1 MHNSKLFSVFSLLLT
16 FSFFACA
23 QDNAEQVLTSQNRI
37 LGSTVVLN
45 NSSSLIPLSK
55 LGERRIAVAYGTPA
69 FDSLLNRYAKVE
81 YLTPDRF
88 NNPKELEEFNTLI
101 IQVNDALLLNPDF
114 ISRLTKISEKEDL
127 IVAGF
132 GDLSGLQKLESLKS
146 PIIWSEDTSR
156 QARMLSA
163 EIIFGG
169 VAASGKLSSTVSP
182 AFSQG
187 DGYHT
192 QQTRLRYGIPEAVG
206 IDGKDLTKKIDA
218 IAAEMIS
225 GKAAPGAV
233 VMIVKDNQVIFE
245 KAYGNHYYDREEPTR
260 ADDIFDMASI
270 SKIASTTLAVM
281 RLDEKNKISLDQ
293 TMGHYIKEARKT
305 NKKDI
310 KLRDVMLHQA
320 GFIPFIP
327 FYRDLKPGDFR
338 SDSSAAF
345 PVKVAENYFLRKN
358 YFEEVMWPQMLQSA
372 VKPVGNYVYSDI
384 SMYVMQ
390 KVVEN
395 VTGKSLDRYVKEEFY
410 KPLGM
415 YSTGYNAWKYF
426 PRNRIVPTELDK
438 TFRNSQLIGYV
449 HDQGAAMANGVAG
462 HAGLFSTAGDLAIYG
477 QMLLN
482 KGTYGGETYF
492 QPETVEKYTRQHS
505 DKSRR
510 GLGFDRWDPDMKNEY
525 PSKLASPATFG
536 HTGYTGTAIWMD
548 PQENLIYIFL
558 SNRVQPDVSPFLSK
572 LEIRARI
579 LDTIYEA
586 IPKK

>member
-16 FSFFACA
+16 FSLLACA

-37 LGSTVVLN
+37 LGSTVLLN
-45 NSSSLIPLSK
+45 NSTSLVPLTT
-55 LGERRIAVAYGTPA
+55 LEERKIGVAYGTPA
-69 FDSLLNRYAKVE
+69 FDSLLNRYAAVD

-88 NNPKELEEFNTLI
+88 NEPKELGNFNTLI
-101 IQVNDALLLNPDF
+101 VEVSEALLLDPDF
-114 ISRLTKISEKEDL
+114 ISRLFKISEKTDL

-132 GDLSGLQKLESLKS
+132 GDLSGLQKLEGLRS
-146 PIIWSEDTSR
+146 PILWSEDTSR
-156 QARMLSA
+156 QARNLSA

-169 VAASGKLSSTVSP
+169 VPASGKLPYTVSP
-182 AFSQG
+182 SFSQG
-187 DGYHT
+187 DGYST
-192 QQTRLRYGIPEAVG
+192 QQTRLRFAIPETVG
-206 IDGKDLTKKIDA
+206 IEGKELTKKIDA

-233 VMIVKDNQVIFE
+233 VMIVKDNHVIFE
-245 KAYGNHYYDREEPTR
+245 KAYGNHYYDQEEPTQT
-260 ADDIFDMASI
+260 DDIFDLASI

-281 RLDEKNKISLDQ
+281 RLDETNKISLDR
-293 TMGHYIKEARKT
+293 TMGDYIKEARKT

-310 KLRDVMLHQA
+310 KLQDVMLHQA

-327 FYRDLKPGDFR
+327 FYRDLTASDFR
-338 SDSSAAF
+338 TDSSAAF

-395 VTGKSLDRYVKEEFY
+395 VTGKSLDHYVKEEFY

-415 YSTGYNAWKYF
+415 YTTGYNAWKYF
-426 PRNRIVPTELDK
+426 PKNRIMPTELDK
-438 TFRNSQLIGYV
+438 TFRKSQLIGYV

-482 KGTYGGETYF
+482 KGSYGGRTYF
-492 QPETVEKYTRQHS
+492 QPETVERYTRQHS

-510 GLGFDRWDPDMKNEY
+510 GLGFDRWDPDTKKEY
-525 PSKLASPATFG
+525 PSKLASPGTFG
-536 HTGYTGTAIWMD
+536 HTGYTGTAIWID